1 MNNKYININ
10 EKYNIKTPK
19 KNQNEEKKLKIKIG
33 NKYINISSSR
43 TSKTPGKI
51 NIKKIL
57 EKQNTKLHIKE
68 NIDYKPKINSFY
80 TQNRSIKDLNSICT
94 FDKVIMLQKLLKELS
109 SNKTRFKKNINNF
122 RDKINRKCYEYF
134 KDKIYIKEILD
145 YCSSNQL
152 EEHTMY
158 NLNEN
163 IQQYLDK
170 DLYKIIYDFYFLI
183 RNENYVMMEIIKLS
197 NNDSNNKN
205 LSDFIVNF
213 LYENLINSSFIQDEL
228 LLIIYL
234 LLDDLFFE
242 SFPDN
247 INIEKTNNNLLYQSL
262 INPNSLLFHIFQSLT
277 KKTDIRNY
285 LSSILNKIILKLE
298 NYRNPLSPNL
308 SIVNKFL
315 EKREKNLLHSFIQFA
330 GEENQ
335 EKINKKKR
343 SDLSNKQNGFDSKGN
358 SYLKRANKIALGNS
372 ILVNE
377 QNNTEK
383 IVTLNEK
390 INPNPNS
397 SNDYKKEDSGNVN
410 ENKDMLNNKTSE
422 EFDFNLNMESSD
434 SNLSKKNV
442 EIDPFFETNSVTL
455 KSLNDKLLEL
465 KNKPISKTNSVMK
478 EYVAYLIKR
487 IEYEKIKMCNIDNNI
502 DEMDIDIDLYQKKDI
517 EIFSTSMIIEELKS
531 RGKIANEESFKQLM
545 KKIIKNYKII
555 TQIILNIIGKIKE
568 HLVSSPY
575 IIKYISKL
583 LSILLLRKYTR
594 VHNNQLTNLSIYIFK
609 LNFFLG
615 SIILPI
621 IKNPEFNGII
631 TSEIISQLTKD
642 NLKIISDIFNKII
655 SVDLFNKNDDP
666 FMTIFNQFIID
677 IMPQF
682 FIMME
687 NIDKNFIIP
696 FWIKKVMTDKN
707 NTGNINYDYFKQNK
721 YENIQYQ
728 SICFSWKDF
737 MSILTLIIK
746 NENNFMKNL
755 KTVEHKNIFQNLIK
769 NKDIFSF
776 LFKSDEKNKIDEY
789 FLLTKINYRD
799 ELWKKIKSILKDEF
813 SSKINDE
820 KIDKDVVIFF
830 KKCLLEILG
839 YTKIIEKDDFFSITL
854 NNNQTIYDINF
865 LYQNRNKNKNNNGNV
880 LKSSEKDLD
889 FIKKIFPKII
899 ENIKFEIG
907 YNFENNNFQYLLFCC
922 NYLNLN
928 LNSLPNK
935 YSRNNFNLLFNEL
948 IRETEFIIEYL
959 KIDVLTQYYTK
970 IKEIEKNNF
979 VMSKYFSQIQ
989 SLEKLKCIEY
999 FYNKIKL
1006 SNELNITK
1014 DSNGIIT
1021 KIEYKPKNNEI
1032 NLKETNIFE
1041 YLKNQDKPISY
1052 FIDDFP
1058 DFQKYQ
1064 DENDN
1069 ILDFEE
1075 KAEAPKAIYDYF
1087 SSLQKLIY
1095 KEKIIKKYDKDEIQ
1109 RIIYDMQNYIFTL
1122 LYDKLFPSEPTKND
1136 LFFYK
1141 KCSRLSFIKPE
1152 NVIGNKNLIN
1162 ENLIKNAIE
1171 NVNDIDD
1178 ELTPVDKIKKLGKV
1192 VEIMQNLVAF
1202 SSGKSGLGVDDITE
1216 PLIYIMIK
1224 SKPKNICS
1232 NYQYCELYL
1241 NPNLALAQY
1250 GFILSQIGVV
1260 IERIKNLKHS
1270 DLINVSKEKFGKD
1283 EVDENYF

>member
-122 RDKINRKCYEYF
+122 RDKINRKCCEYF

-335 EKINKKKR
+335 ETINKKKR
-343 SDLSNKQNGFDSKGN
+343 SDLSNKQNGFDTKGN

-517 EIFSTSMIIEELKS
+517 EIFSTSMIIEELKL

-935 YSRNNFNLLFNEL
+935 YSRNNFNLLLNEL

-959 KIDVLTQYYTK
+959 KIDVLIQYYTK

-989 SLEKLKCIEY
+989 NLEKLKCIEY

-1095 KEKIIKKYDKDEIQ
+1095 KEKIITKYDKDEIQ

>member
-335 EKINKKKR
+335 ETINKKKR
-343 SDLSNKQNGFDSKGN
+343 SDLSNKQNGFDTKGN

-517 EIFSTSMIIEELKS
+517 EIFSTSMIIEELKL

-899 ENIKFEIG
+899 ENIKFEIR

-959 KIDVLTQYYTK
+959 KIDVLIQYYTK

-989 SLEKLKCIEY
+989 NLEKLKCIEY

-1095 KEKIIKKYDKDEIQ
+1095 KEKIITKYDKDEIQ

>member
-234 LLDDLFFE
+234 LLDDLFFK

-335 EKINKKKR
+335 ETLNKKKR
-343 SDLSNKQNGFDSKGN
+343 SDLSNKQNGFDTKGN

-948 IRETEFIIEYL
+948 IRETEFNIEYL
-959 KIDVLTQYYTK
+959 KIDVLIQYYTK

-989 SLEKLKCIEY
+989 NLEKLKCIEY

-1095 KEKIIKKYDKDEIQ
+1095 KEKIITKYDKDEIQ

>member
-335 EKINKKKR
+335 ETINKKKR
-343 SDLSNKQNGFDSKGN
+343 SDLSNKQNGFDTKGN

-989 SLEKLKCIEY
+989 NLEKLKCIEY

-1095 KEKIIKKYDKDEIQ
+1095 KEKIITKYDKDEIQ

>member
-170 DLYKIIYDFYFLI
+170 DLYKIIYDLYFLI

-335 EKINKKKR
+335 ETINKKKR
-343 SDLSNKQNGFDSKGN
+343 SDLSNKQNGFDTKGN

-555 TQIILNIIGKIKE
+555 TQIILNIIDKIKE

-959 KIDVLTQYYTK
+959 KIDVLIQYYTK

-989 SLEKLKCIEY
+989 NLEKLKCIEY

-1075 KAEAPKAIYDYF
+1075 KTEAPKAIYDYF

-1095 KEKIIKKYDKDEIQ
+1095 KEKIITKYDKDEIQ

-1270 DLINVSKEKFGKD
+1270 DLINVSKEQFGKD

>member
-335 EKINKKKR
+335 ETINKKKR
-343 SDLSNKQNGFDSKGN
+343 SDLSNKQNGFDTKGN

-517 EIFSTSMIIEELKS
+517 EIFSTSMIIEELKL

-948 IRETEFIIEYL
+948 IRETEFNIEYL
-959 KIDVLTQYYTK
+959 KIDVLIQYYTK

-989 SLEKLKCIEY
+989 NLEKLKCIEY

>member
-315 EKREKNLLHSFIQFA
+315 EKREKNLFHSFIQFA

-335 EKINKKKR
+335 ETLNKKKR
-343 SDLSNKQNGFDSKGN
+343 SDLSNKQNGFDTKGN

-517 EIFSTSMIIEELKS
+517 EIFSTSMIIEELKL

-948 IRETEFIIEYL
+948 IRETEFNIEYL
-959 KIDVLTQYYTK
+959 KIDVLIQYYTK

-989 SLEKLKCIEY
+989 NLEKLKCIEY

-1095 KEKIIKKYDKDEIQ
+1095 KEKIITKYDKDEIQ

>member
-335 EKINKKKR
+335 ETINKKKR
-343 SDLSNKQNGFDSKGN
+343 SDLSIKQNGFDTKGN

-959 KIDVLTQYYTK
+959 KIDVLIQYYTK

-989 SLEKLKCIEY
+989 NLEKLKCIEY

-1095 KEKIIKKYDKDEIQ
+1095 KEKIITKYDKDEIQ

>member
-170 DLYKIIYDFYFLI
+170 DLYKIIYDFYFLL

-247 INIEKTNNNLLYQSL
+247 INIEKINNNLLYQSL

-335 EKINKKKR
+335 ETINKKKR
-343 SDLSNKQNGFDSKGN
+343 SDLSNKQNGFDTKGN

-517 EIFSTSMIIEELKS
+517 EIFSTSMIIEELKL

-948 IRETEFIIEYL
+948 IRETEFNIEYL
-959 KIDVLTQYYTK
+959 KIDVLIQYYTK

-989 SLEKLKCIEY
+989 NLEKLKCIEY

>member
-10 EKYNIKTPK
+10 EKYNIKTQK

-80 TQNRSIKDLNSICT
+80 SQNRSIKDLNSICT

-247 INIEKTNNNLLYQSL
+247 INIEKINNNLLYQSL

-315 EKREKNLLHSFIQFA
+315 EKREKNLFHSFIQFA

-335 EKINKKKR
+335 ETLNKKKR
-343 SDLSNKQNGFDSKGN
+343 SDLSNKQNGFDTKGN

-677 IMPQF
+677 TMPQF

-776 LFKSDEKNKIDEY
+776 LFKSDEKNKIEEY

-959 KIDVLTQYYTK
+959 KIDVLIQYYTK

-1095 KEKIIKKYDKDEIQ
+1095 KEKIITKYDKDEIQ

-1122 LYDKLFPSEPTKND
+1122 LYDKLFPSEQTKND

>member
-134 KDKIYIKEILD
+134 KDKINIKEILD

-335 EKINKKKR
+335 ETINKKKR
-343 SDLSNKQNGFDSKGN
+343 SDLSNKQNGFDTKGN

-517 EIFSTSMIIEELKS
+517 EIFSTSVIIEELKS

-935 YSRNNFNLLFNEL
+935 YSRNNFNLLLNEL

-959 KIDVLTQYYTK
+959 KIDVLIQYYTK

-989 SLEKLKCIEY
+989 NLEKLKCIEY

-1069 ILDFEE
+1069 ILDLEE

-1095 KEKIIKKYDKDEIQ
+1095 KEKIITKYDKDEIQ

>member
-10 EKYNIKTPK
+10 EKYNIKTSK

-335 EKINKKKR
+335 ETINKKKR
-343 SDLSNKQNGFDSKGN
+343 SDLSNKQNGFDTKGN

-517 EIFSTSMIIEELKS
+517 EIFSTSMIIEELKL

-948 IRETEFIIEYL
+948 IRETEFNIEYL
-959 KIDVLTQYYTK
+959 KIDVLIQYYTK

-989 SLEKLKCIEY
+989 NLEKLKCIEY

>member
-170 DLYKIIYDFYFLI
+170 DLYKIIFDFYFLI

-247 INIEKTNNNLLYQSL
+247 INIEKINNNLLYQSL

-335 EKINKKKR
+335 ETLNKKKR
-343 SDLSNKQNGFDSKGN
+343 SDLSNKQNGFDTKGN

-517 EIFSTSMIIEELKS
+517 EIFSTSMIIEELKL

>member
-335 EKINKKKR
+335 ETINKKKR
-343 SDLSNKQNGFDSKGN
+343 SDLSNKQNGFDTKGN

-568 HLVSSPY
+568 NLVSSPY

-959 KIDVLTQYYTK
+959 KIDVLIQYYTK

-989 SLEKLKCIEY
+989 NLERLKCIEY

-1095 KEKIIKKYDKDEIQ
+1095 KEKIITKYDKDEIQ

>member
-335 EKINKKKR
+335 ETINKKKR
-343 SDLSNKQNGFDSKGN
+343 SDLSNKQNGFDTKGN

-465 KNKPISKTNSVMK
+465 KNKLISKTNSVMK

-948 IRETEFIIEYL
+948 IRETEFNIEYL
-959 KIDVLTQYYTK
+959 KIDVLIQYYTK

-989 SLEKLKCIEY
+989 NLEKLKCIEY

-1095 KEKIIKKYDKDEIQ
+1095 KEKIITKYDKDEIQ

>member
-335 EKINKKKR
+335 ETINKKKR
-343 SDLSNKQNGFDSKGN
+343 SDLSNKQNGFDTKGN

-517 EIFSTSMIIEELKS
+517 EIFSTSMIIEELKL

-545 KKIIKNYKII
+545 QKIIKNYKII

-696 FWIKKVMTDKN
+696 FWIKKVMTDNN

-899 ENIKFEIG
+899 ENIKFEIR

-959 KIDVLTQYYTK
+959 KIDVLIQYYTK

-989 SLEKLKCIEY
+989 NLEKLKCIEY

-1095 KEKIIKKYDKDEIQ
+1095 KEKIITKYDKDEIQ

>member
-10 EKYNIKTPK
+10 EKYNIKTSK

-315 EKREKNLLHSFIQFA
+315 EKREKNLFHSFIQFA

-335 EKINKKKR
+335 ETINKKKR
-343 SDLSNKQNGFDSKGN
+343 SDLSNKQNGFDTKGN

-517 EIFSTSMIIEELKS
+517 EIFSTSMIIEELKL

-746 NENNFMKNL
+746 NENNFTKNL

-959 KIDVLTQYYTK
+959 KIDVLIQYYTK

-989 SLEKLKCIEY
+989 NLEKLKCIEY

-1095 KEKIIKKYDKDEIQ
+1095 KEKIITKYDKDEIQ

>member
-335 EKINKKKR
+335 ETINKKKR
-343 SDLSNKQNGFDSKGN
+343 SDLSNKQNGFDTKGN

-935 YSRNNFNLLFNEL
+935 YSRNNFNLLLNEL
-948 IRETEFIIEYL
+948 IRETEFNIEYL
-959 KIDVLTQYYTK
+959 KIDVLIQYYTK

-989 SLEKLKCIEY
+989 NLEKLKCIEY

>member
-247 INIEKTNNNLLYQSL
+247 INIEKINNNLLYQSL

-315 EKREKNLLHSFIQFA
+315 EKREKNLFHSFIQFA

-335 EKINKKKR
+335 ETINKKKR
-343 SDLSNKQNGFDSKGN
+343 SDLSNKQNGFDTKGN

-517 EIFSTSMIIEELKS
+517 EIFSTSMIIEELKL

-820 KIDKDVVIFF
+820 KIDKDVVIFY

-989 SLEKLKCIEY
+989 NLEKLKCIEY

>member
-170 DLYKIIYDFYFLI
+170 DLYKIIYDFYFLL

-335 EKINKKKR
+335 ETINKKKR
-343 SDLSNKQNGFDSKGN
+343 SDLSNKQNGFDTKGN

-377 QNNTEK
+377 QNNAEK

-948 IRETEFIIEYL
+948 IRETEFNIEYL
-959 KIDVLTQYYTK
+959 KIDVLIQYYTK

-1095 KEKIIKKYDKDEIQ
+1095 KEKIITKYDKDEIQ

>member
-152 EEHTMY
+152 KEHTMY

-315 EKREKNLLHSFIQFA
+315 EKREKNLFHSFIQFA

-335 EKINKKKR
+335 ETINKKKR
-343 SDLSNKQNGFDSKGN
+343 SDLSNKQNGFDTKGN

-397 SNDYKKEDSGNVN
+397 SNTYKKEDSGNVN

-959 KIDVLTQYYTK
+959 KIDVLIQYYTK

-989 SLEKLKCIEY
+989 NLEKLKCIEY

-1095 KEKIIKKYDKDEIQ
+1095 KEKIITKYDKDEIQ

>member
-335 EKINKKKR
+335 ETINKKKR
-343 SDLSNKQNGFDSKGN
+343 SDLSNKQNGFDTKGN

-989 SLEKLKCIEY
+989 NLEKLKCIEY

>member
-335 EKINKKKR
+335 ETINKKKR
-343 SDLSNKQNGFDSKGN
+343 SDLSIKQNGFDTKGN

-397 SNDYKKEDSGNVN
+397 SNDYKKEDSGNFN

-989 SLEKLKCIEY
+989 NLEKLKCIEY

>member
-335 EKINKKKR
+335 ETINKKKR
-343 SDLSNKQNGFDSKGN
+343 SDLSNKQNGFNTKGN

-517 EIFSTSMIIEELKS
+517 EIFSTSMIIEELKL

-989 SLEKLKCIEY
+989 NLEKLKCIEY

>member
-10 EKYNIKTPK
+10 EKYNIKTSK

-335 EKINKKKR
+335 ETLNKKKR
-343 SDLSNKQNGFDSKGN
+343 SDLSNKQNGFDTKGN

-935 YSRNNFNLLFNEL
+935 YSRNNFNLLLNEL
-948 IRETEFIIEYL
+948 IRETEFNIEYL
-959 KIDVLTQYYTK
+959 KIDVLIQYYTK

-989 SLEKLKCIEY
+989 NLEKLKCIEY

>member
-315 EKREKNLLHSFIQFA
+315 ERREKNLLHSFIQFA

-335 EKINKKKR
+335 ETINKKKR
-343 SDLSNKQNGFDSKGN
+343 SDLSNKQNGFDTKGN

-935 YSRNNFNLLFNEL
+935 YSRNNFNLLLNEL

-959 KIDVLTQYYTK
+959 KIDVLTQCYTK
-970 IKEIEKNNF
+970 IKEIEKNIF

-989 SLEKLKCIEY
+989 NLEKLKCIEY

-1069 ILDFEE
+1069 ILDLEE

-1095 KEKIIKKYDKDEIQ
+1095 KEKIITKYDKDEIQ
-1109 RIIYDMQNYIFTL
+1109 RIIYDMQNYIFIL

>member
-80 TQNRSIKDLNSICT
+80 SQNRSIKDLNSICT

-170 DLYKIIYDFYFLI
+170 DLYKIIYDFYFLL

-335 EKINKKKR
+335 ETINKKKR
-343 SDLSNKQNGFDSKGN
+343 SDLSNKQNGFDTKGN

-377 QNNTEK
+377 QNNAEK

-615 SIILPI
+615 SIILPL

-935 YSRNNFNLLFNEL
+935 YSRNNFNLLLNEL
-948 IRETEFIIEYL
+948 IRETEFNIEYL

-1095 KEKIIKKYDKDEIQ
+1095 KEKIITKYDKDEIQ

-1178 ELTPVDKIKKLGKV
+1178 ELTPVDKNKKLGKV

>member
-247 INIEKTNNNLLYQSL
+247 INIEKANNNLLYQSL

-335 EKINKKKR
+335 ETINKKKR
-343 SDLSNKQNGFDSKGN
+343 SDLSNKQNGFDTKGN

-755 KTVEHKNIFQNLIK
+755 KTVEHKNILQNLIK

-865 LYQNRNKNKNNNGNV
+865 LYQNGNKNKNNNGNV

-935 YSRNNFNLLFNEL
+935 YSRNNFNLLLNEL

-959 KIDVLTQYYTK
+959 KIDVLIQYYTK

-989 SLEKLKCIEY
+989 NLEKLKCIEY

-1032 NLKETNIFE
+1032 NLKQTNIFE

-1095 KEKIIKKYDKDEIQ
+1095 KEKIITKYDKDEIQ

-1241 NPNLALAQY
+1241 YPNLALAQY

>member
-335 EKINKKKR
+335 ETLNKKKR
-343 SDLSNKQNGFDSKGN
+343 SDLSNKQNGFDTKGN

-935 YSRNNFNLLFNEL
+935 YSRNNFNLLLNEL
-948 IRETEFIIEYL
+948 IRETEFNIEYL

-989 SLEKLKCIEY
+989 NLEKLKCIEY

-1095 KEKIIKKYDKDEIQ
+1095 KEKIITKYDKDEIQ

>member
-80 TQNRSIKDLNSICT
+80 SQNRSIKDLNSICT

-330 GEENQ
+330 REENQ
-335 EKINKKKR
+335 ETINKKKR
-343 SDLSNKQNGFDSKGN
+343 SDLSNKQNGFDTKGN

-397 SNDYKKEDSGNVN
+397 SNDYKKEGSGNVN

-799 ELWKKIKSILKDEF
+799 ELWNKIKSILKDEF

-935 YSRNNFNLLFNEL
+935 YSRNNFNLLLNEL

-959 KIDVLTQYYTK
+959 KIDVLIQYYTK

-989 SLEKLKCIEY
+989 NLEKLKCIEY

-1095 KEKIIKKYDKDEIQ
+1095 KEKIITKYDKDEIQ

>member
-170 DLYKIIYDFYFLI
+170 DLYKIIYDFYFLL

-335 EKINKKKR
+335 ETINKKKR
-343 SDLSNKQNGFDSKGN
+343 SDLSNKQNGFDTKGN

-377 QNNTEK
+377 QNNAEK

-517 EIFSTSMIIEELKS
+517 EIFSTSMIIEELKL

-948 IRETEFIIEYL
+948 IRETEFNIEYL
-959 KIDVLTQYYTK
+959 KIDVLIQYYTK

-1095 KEKIIKKYDKDEIQ
+1095 KEKIITKYDKDEIQ

>member
-109 SNKTRFKKNINNF
+109 SKKTRFKKNINNF

-170 DLYKIIYDFYFLI
+170 DLYKIIYDFYFLL

-247 INIEKTNNNLLYQSL
+247 INIEKINNNLLYQSL

-315 EKREKNLLHSFIQFA
+315 EKREKNLFHSFIQFA

-335 EKINKKKR
+335 ETLNKKKR
-343 SDLSNKQNGFDSKGN
+343 SDLSNKQNGFDTKGN

-517 EIFSTSMIIEELKS
+517 EIFSTSMIIEELKL

>member
-10 EKYNIKTPK
+10 EKYNIKTSK

-170 DLYKIIYDFYFLI
+170 DLYKIIYDFYFLL

-234 LLDDLFFE
+234 LLDDLFFK

-335 EKINKKKR
+335 ETINKKKR
-343 SDLSNKQNGFDSKGN
+343 SDLSIKQNGFDTKGN

-442 EIDPFFETNSVTL
+442 EIDPFFEANSVTL

-799 ELWKKIKSILKDEF
+799 ELWNKIKSILKDEF

-865 LYQNRNKNKNNNGNV
+865 LYQNKNKNNNGNV

-935 YSRNNFNLLFNEL
+935 YSRNNFNLLLNEL
-948 IRETEFIIEYL
+948 IRETEFNIEYL
-959 KIDVLTQYYTK
+959 KIDVLIQYYTK

-1178 ELTPVDKIKKLGKV
+1178 ELTPVDKNKKLGKV

>member
-145 YCSSNQL
+145 YCSSNQI

-247 INIEKTNNNLLYQSL
+247 INIEKANNNLLYQSL

-335 EKINKKKR
+335 ETINKKKR
-343 SDLSNKQNGFDSKGN
+343 SDLSNKQNGFDTKGN

-655 SVDLFNKNDDP
+655 SVDLFNKNDEP

-696 FWIKKVMTDKN
+696 FWIKKVMSDKN
-707 NTGNINYDYFKQNK
+707 NNGNINYDYFKQNK

-813 SSKINDE
+813 NSKINDE

-935 YSRNNFNLLFNEL
+935 YSRNNFNLLLNEL

-989 SLEKLKCIEY
+989 NLEKLKCIEY

-1095 KEKIIKKYDKDEIQ
+1095 KEKIITKYDKDEIQ

>member
-10 EKYNIKTPK
+10 EKYNVKTSK

-109 SNKTRFKKNINNF
+109 SNKTRFKKNIINF

-335 EKINKKKR
+335 ETINKKKR
-343 SDLSNKQNGFDSKGN
+343 SDLSNKQNGFDTKGN

-655 SVDLFNKNDDP
+655 SVDLFNKNDEP

-813 SSKINDE
+813 SSKINGE

-935 YSRNNFNLLFNEL
+935 YSRNNFNLLLNEL

-959 KIDVLTQYYTK
+959 KIDVLIQYYTK

-989 SLEKLKCIEY
+989 NLEKLKCIEY

-1069 ILDFEE
+1069 ILDLEE

-1095 KEKIIKKYDKDEIQ
+1095 KEKIITKYDKDEIQ

-1260 IERIKNLKHS
+1260 IERIKNLKYS

>member
-1 MNNKYININ
+1 
-10 EKYNIKTPK
+10 
-19 KNQNEEKKLKIKIG
+19 
-33 NKYINISSSR
+33 
-43 TSKTPGKI
+43 
-51 NIKKIL
+51 
-57 EKQNTKLHIKE
+57 
-68 NIDYKPKINSFY
+68 
-80 TQNRSIKDLNSICT
+80 
-94 FDKVIMLQKLLKELS
+94 
-109 SNKTRFKKNINNF
+109 
-122 RDKINRKCYEYF
+122 
-134 KDKIYIKEILD
+134 
-145 YCSSNQL
+145 
-152 EEHTMY
+152 
-158 NLNEN
+158 
-163 IQQYLDK
+163 
-170 DLYKIIYDFYFLI
+170 
-183 RNENYVMMEIIKLS
+183 
-197 NNDSNNKN
+197 
-205 LSDFIVNF
+205 
-213 LYENLINSSFIQDEL
+213 
-228 LLIIYL
+228 
-234 LLDDLFFE
+234 
-242 SFPDN
+242 
-247 INIEKTNNNLLYQSL
+247 
-262 INPNSLLFHIFQSLT
+262 
-277 KKTDIRNY
+277 
-285 LSSILNKIILKLE
+285 
-298 NYRNPLSPNL
+298 
-308 SIVNKFL
+308 
-315 EKREKNLLHSFIQFA
+315 
-330 GEENQ
+330 
-335 EKINKKKR
+335 
-343 SDLSNKQNGFDSKGN
+343 
-358 SYLKRANKIALGNS
+358 
-372 ILVNE
+372 
-377 QNNTEK
+377 
-383 IVTLNEK
+383 
-390 INPNPNS
+390 
-397 SNDYKKEDSGNVN
+397 
-410 ENKDMLNNKTSE
+410 
-422 EFDFNLNMESSD
+422 
-434 SNLSKKNV
+434 
-442 EIDPFFETNSVTL
+442 
-455 KSLNDKLLEL
+455 
-465 KNKPISKTNSVMK
+465 
-478 EYVAYLIKR
+478 
-487 IEYEKIKMCNIDNNI
+487 
-502 DEMDIDIDLYQKKDI
+502 
-517 EIFSTSMIIEELKS
+517 
-531 RGKIANEESFKQLM
+531 
-545 KKIIKNYKII
+545 
-555 TQIILNIIGKIKE
+555 
-568 HLVSSPY
+568 
-575 IIKYISKL
+575 
-583 LSILLLRKYTR
+583 
-594 VHNNQLTNLSIYIFK
+594 
-609 LNFFLG
+609 
-615 SIILPI
+615 
-621 IKNPEFNGII
+621 
-631 TSEIISQLTKD
+631 
-642 NLKIISDIFNKII
+642 
-655 SVDLFNKNDDP
+655 
-666 FMTIFNQFIID
+666 MTIFNQFIID

-755 KTVEHKNIFQNLIK
+755 KTVEHQNIFQNLIK

-959 KIDVLTQYYTK
+959 KIDVLIQYYTK

-989 SLEKLKCIEY
+989 NLEKLKCIEY

-1141 KCSRLSFIKPE
+1141 KCSRLRFIKPE

>member
-109 SNKTRFKKNINNF
+109 SKKTRFKKNINNF

-247 INIEKTNNNLLYQSL
+247 INIEKINNNLLYQSL

-315 EKREKNLLHSFIQFA
+315 EKREKNLFHSFIQFA

-335 EKINKKKR
+335 ETLNKKKR
-343 SDLSNKQNGFDSKGN
+343 SDLSNKQNGFDTKGN

-517 EIFSTSMIIEELKS
+517 EIFSTSMIIEELKL

>member
-145 YCSSNQL
+145 YCSSNQI

-343 SDLSNKQNGFDSKGN
+343 SDLSNKQNGFDTKGN

-948 IRETEFIIEYL
+948 IRETEFNIEYL
-959 KIDVLTQYYTK
+959 KIDVLIQYYTK

-989 SLEKLKCIEY
+989 NLEKLKCIEY

-1095 KEKIIKKYDKDEIQ
+1095 KEKIITKYDKDEIQ